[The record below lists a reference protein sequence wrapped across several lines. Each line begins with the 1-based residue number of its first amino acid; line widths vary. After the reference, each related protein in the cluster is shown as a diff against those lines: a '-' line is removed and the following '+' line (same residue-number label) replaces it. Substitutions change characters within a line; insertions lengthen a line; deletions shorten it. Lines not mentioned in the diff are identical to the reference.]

1 MPEFPIPR
9 YITDPP
15 VNELFRVDDA
25 ARRWLVDLGE
35 DAGGTHAEMIYRLRT
50 RLGTS
55 QDQLNAIFEEATF
68 GNCLRRALVDMFDS
82 VPHEIEARQAFV
94 RLARKTWDL
103 PPSPGR
109 TRLWITPR
117 PHREPSVH
125 VPHPDLPGPLAAEW
139 QDWNAAWTAV
149 VARNPRLEL
158 LQRMQEVYD
167 NDVGGDAFG
176 WGLGTERWMFEWV
189 ARGKRDPMPFV
200 DSEDIITKAYY
211 RRLCELRNL
220 AGGWWYYDEV
230 GRHRFVSPTEWET
243 ISASLSGLPDKYR

>member
-1 MPEFPIPR
+1 M
-9 YITDPP
+9 
-15 VNELFRVDDA
+15 
-25 ARRWLVDLGE
+25 
-35 DAGGTHAEMIYRLRT
+35 
-50 RLGTS
+50 S
-55 QDQLNAIFEEATF
+55 
-68 GNCLRRALVDMFDS
+68 
-82 VPHEIEARQAFV
+82 
-94 RLARKTWDL
+94 
-103 PPSPGR
+103 
-109 TRLWITPR
+109 
-117 PHREPSVH
+117 
-125 VPHPDLPGPLAAEW
+125 
-139 QDWNAAWTAV
+139 

-200 DSEDIITKAYY
+200 DSEDIITEAYY